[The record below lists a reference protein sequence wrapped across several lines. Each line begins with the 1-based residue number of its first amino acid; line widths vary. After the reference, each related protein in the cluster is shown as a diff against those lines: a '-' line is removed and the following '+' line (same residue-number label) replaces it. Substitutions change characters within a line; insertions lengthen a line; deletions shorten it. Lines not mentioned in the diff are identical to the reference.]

1 MSYKKKFITIPK
13 NTFVHS
19 WQEEIIRAFVATTIR
34 AFVATNQSLL
44 PPFYETRNHPLE
56 QSP

>member
-1 MSYKKKFITIPK
+1 MVAFNKEFHSCIRGKKI
-13 NTFVHS
+13 S
-19 WQEEIIRAFVATTIR
+19 FVATTIR

-44 PPFYETRNHPLE
+44 PPFYETHNHPLE